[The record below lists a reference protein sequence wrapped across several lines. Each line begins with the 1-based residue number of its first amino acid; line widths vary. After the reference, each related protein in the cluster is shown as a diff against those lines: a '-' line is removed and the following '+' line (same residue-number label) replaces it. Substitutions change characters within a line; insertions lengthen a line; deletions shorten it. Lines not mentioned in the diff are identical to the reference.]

1 LEDMRE
7 GVTNKAGVGP
17 ETKCE
22 MKARHVAEYLA
33 LRTVAA
39 VFRMLPY
46 RAALAVAWCLA
57 WVGHHVVRYRVETAR
72 LRIRSVFGDSLDT
85 RGVRRVAWLSWRNF
99 VFGAVDLARVAAADR
114 AWIEAAV
121 ENTGPFEET
130 ANALKETGKGAIL
143 ASPHMG
149 AWDLAGVV
157 LQRLGVPIFFIA
169 APQKNPLVDRFL
181 GELRGATGV
190 ALIARG
196 SAAMRTA
203 IERLRGGQ
211 WMAMLPDVRA
221 PAEGVSVR
229 FLGGAANVY
238 RGMAVAARRADVP
251 IVVGIAVRRGWARHA
266 WRLARVVRPD
276 HSAPLEE
283 DIRRMTQ
290 EVFDEIEKGIRDA
303 PEQWFWYNKRWIL
316 DPLPSATSGANG

>member
-1 LEDMRE
+1 MRE

-17 ETKCE
+17 VTKCE

-33 LRTVAA
+33 LRSVAA
-39 VFRMLPY
+39 VFRILPY

-57 WVGHHVVRYRVETAR
+57 WIGHHVVRYRVETAR
-72 LRIRSVFGDSLDT
+72 LRIRSVFGDSLDA

-114 AWIEAAV
+114 AWIEARV

-169 APQKNPLVDRFL
+169 ATTATAQNPLALSCRVESAGRIGGRSTAHPTGPLTIRLGQGPNRQPPPRMFCRCVAIFFVRWVQTSRF
-181 GELRGATGV
+181 
-190 ALIARG
+190 
-196 SAAMRTA
+196 S
-203 IERLRGGQ
+203 
-211 WMAMLPDVRA
+211 
-221 PAEGVSVR
+221 
-229 FLGGAANVY
+229 
-238 RGMAVAARRADVP
+238 
-251 IVVGIAVRRGWARHA
+251 
-266 WRLARVVRPD
+266 
-276 HSAPLEE
+276 
-283 DIRRMTQ
+283 
-290 EVFDEIEKGIRDA
+290 
-303 PEQWFWYNKRWIL
+303 
-316 DPLPSATSGANG
+316 SG